1 MIENHGFF
9 ISNNGFRQA
18 PAAASRAPPVDQAW
32 EVLKEE
38 AWEVLKEEAWEVL
51 KEEGNVFVKAEEYDK
66 AASVSFQWENPD
78 FLFKNPDSLSKNPGF
93 LLKNG

>member
-18 PAAASRAPPVDQAW
+18 PAAASRAPPVDQ
-32 EVLKEE
+32 